1 MKNRTDKILLAAFL
15 LSLPAYIWIALTY
28 FEIVPIKFP
37 IVLYSLRAWLTLTFS
52 AVPTFC
58 LQLLLCRRKRRWIAA
73 IPAVAVI
80 SAALRSA
87 YGFFTSPGWDTLGWL
102 ILLCLCPAPA
112 AGCVL
117 AWAAYGCR
125 KLYKR
130 RKAL

>member
-1 MKNRTDKILLAAFL
+1 MNNRTDKILLTVFL

-52 AVPTFC
+52 AVPAFC

-80 SAALRSA
+80 GAAFRSA

-102 ILLCLCPAPA
+102 ILLCLSAAPA

-117 AWAAYGCR
+117 AWIVWFIMKKCHR
-125 KLYKR
+125 
-130 RKAL
+130 